1 MNFNQNWNNPQQNWN
16 QPPAPTP
23 PPRKSGNK
31 TTIIIIAIA
40 VCVVGG
46 LFYLA
51 YFLGKKFSET
61 IGKVSESTIQ
71 RVDSLR
77 EYSNTQTYT
86 ALFNEI
92 NMNQEFSDSMRL
104 ALTRNIRL
112 LGTLTDD
119 ANTLLNKYDD
129 GFDDTLKD
137 QNAFSL
143 LNKKWGNAY
152 FLKTGRATNLK
163 NALLNL
169 REKAFLDLPS
179 EVRDSSI
186 LAIIVV
192 YNNEAVIP
200 DYLKNLASWEGLY
213 FNQPSLV
220 IRGNFT
226 TLRRQ
231 TRSYEDAVL
240 EGYREYLAKNK
251 Y

>member
-1 MNFNQNWNNPQQNWN
+1 MNYNQNWNNPQQNWN

-51 YFLGKKFSET
+51 SFLGKKFSET
-61 IGKVSESTIQ
+61 IGKVSESTMQ

-104 ALTRNIRL
+104 ALTRNITY

-119 ANTLLNKYDD
+119 AKALLNKYDD

-152 FLKTGRATNLK
+152 FH
-163 NALLNL
+163 
-169 REKAFLDLPS
+169 
-179 EVRDSSI
+179 
-186 LAIIVV
+186 
-192 YNNEAVIP
+192 
-200 DYLKNLASWEGLY
+200 
-213 FNQPSLV
+213 FNQTSLV
-220 IRGNFT
+220 IRGNLT

-231 TRSYEDAVL
+231 IRSYEDAVL
-240 EGYREYLAKNK
+240 ELYGEYLAQNK
-251 Y
+251 YYQYYYL